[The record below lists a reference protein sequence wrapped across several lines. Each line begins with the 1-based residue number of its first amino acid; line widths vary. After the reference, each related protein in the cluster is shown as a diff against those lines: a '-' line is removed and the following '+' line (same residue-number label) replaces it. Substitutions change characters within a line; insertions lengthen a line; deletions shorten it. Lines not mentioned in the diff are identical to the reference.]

1 MRPYGDTTY
10 LPGEERL
17 SEIVS
22 ILATAVLR
30 LRSRAAL
37 SADSRPDSPSE
48 NLRDST
54 QDCLDA
60 PEETVLSVHCG

>member
-10 LPGEERL
+10 LSGEERL
-17 SEIVS
+17 SQIAS

-37 SADSRPDSPSE
+37 MADSGQSE
-48 NLRDST
+48 NPRDST
-54 QDCLDA
+54 QDCLDV
-60 PEETVLSVHCG
+60 PEETVLSVHRG